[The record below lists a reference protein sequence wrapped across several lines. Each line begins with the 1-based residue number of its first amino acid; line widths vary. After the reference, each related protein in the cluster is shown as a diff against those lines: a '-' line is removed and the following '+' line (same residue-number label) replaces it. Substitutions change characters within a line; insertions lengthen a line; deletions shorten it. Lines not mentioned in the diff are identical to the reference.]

1 MATFQTKGFA
11 VVPYDL
17 MDSAPINLR
26 AHLFAVYLVLHRRGW
41 GSAQGC
47 WASVHTIQEDAG
59 VGRKSV
65 HAAIRWLLSE
75 GWVTREERP
84 GCTSVY
90 RVRIDDPQP
99 QLSTGRPRS
108 KGTQVKNDPGQK
120 RPTTQVK
127 NDPGPRSKMTH
138 KQEPRTKTQEQEPSL
153 PVSPP
158 EPIATAP
165 AALDEGEKVT
175 PIDHQPEPAPQPSRK
190 ALKVTAA
197 DVPADL
203 APVAELFCA
212 WWNHHKG
219 GKRTQRALAVQL
231 TELGKIQA
239 DARGGIEAIRAQLQK
254 AITADEIGRR
264 WAGITHDRWVEYG
277 RPAALRVGTGSGGGY
292 RTARERNEERLDE
305 WVEFIYA
312 SDPLYANHPRNQ
324 TRTTTETID
333 WEAMPRA

>member
-17 MDSAPINLR
+17 MDTAPINLR

-99 QLSTGRPRS
+99 QPRTGRPRS

-138 KQEPRTKTQEQEPSL
+138 KQEPRTKTQEQEPL
-153 PVSPP
+153 DPP
-158 EPIATAP
+158 TPQAEAIATAP
-165 AALDEGEKVT
+165 AAPDEGAGPSTGKVKLS
-175 PIDHQPEPAPQPSRK
+175 P
-190 ALKVTAA
+190 A

-203 APVAELFCA
+203 APVSELFA
-212 WWNHHKG
+212 TWWNHHKG
-219 GKRTQRALAVQL
+219 GQRTQRALTGQLGQL
-231 TELGKIQA
+231 TKILT
-239 DARGGIEAIRAQLQK
+239 DPHGGIEAIRSQLQK
-254 AITADEIGRR
+254 AITAAELGRK
-264 WAGITHDRWVEYG
+264 WAGITHDNWQQFG
-277 RPAALRVGTGSGGGY
+277 CRPALQVGNGSGPRY
-292 RTARERNEERLDE
+292 ASRRERQQAEVEQALDFLALMDPEFADPDRLDRL
-305 WVEFIYA
+305 
-312 SDPLYANHPRNQ
+312 SRHS
-324 TRTTTETID
+324 TTTTTID